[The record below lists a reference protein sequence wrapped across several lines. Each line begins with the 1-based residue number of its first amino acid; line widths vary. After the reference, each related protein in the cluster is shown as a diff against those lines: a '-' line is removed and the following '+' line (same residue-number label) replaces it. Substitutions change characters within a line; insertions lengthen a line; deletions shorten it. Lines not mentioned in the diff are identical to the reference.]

1 MQTEKFDLFGKL
13 GEILHPVNPLEHLTG
28 KAIRAHNFT
37 SFSPDKRGKQM
48 VNDYGVELNNDLLEL
63 HNGGAIP
70 EALEDYKSRYE
81 RYFSSYLNAK
91 SGTFSMMITGGS
103 NFPVRRHEKA
113 NRSEQRHYEIFR
125 EWRVR
130 AKKAILRKAKPEK
143 TFLSEI
149 DRYKSE
155 LESMKRNHE
164 KMKEANRRISQ
175 ARKTG
180 EDISTYLMNELNVAP
195 HMISWTLKFGF
206 GLANNSANMRRV
218 EQRIK
223 EMEEKEQKATNT
235 GQKEFPFDGFFI
247 RYNYEADRIQ
257 IMFDRKP
264 EAAVIY
270 ECKRNGF
277 KWSPSFGA
285 WQRQL
290 NCNGRSAAERLL
302 KITLP
307 AV

>member
-1 MQTEKFDLFGKL
+1 MGKLPDFLSQRLTTKTNNMQTEKFDLFGKL
-13 GEILHPVNPLEHLTG
+13 GEILQPVNPLEHLTG

-63 HNGGAIP
+63 QTGGAIP

-103 NFPVRRHEKA
+103 NFPVRRHE
-113 NRSEQRHYEIFR
+113 
-125 EWRVR
+125 
-130 AKKAILRKAKPEK
+130 
-143 TFLSEI
+143 
-149 DRYKSE
+149 
-155 LESMKRNHE
+155 
-164 KMKEANRRISQ
+164 
-175 ARKTG
+175 
-180 EDISTYLMNELNVAP
+180 
-195 HMISWTLKFGF
+195 
-206 GLANNSANMRRV
+206 
-218 EQRIK
+218 
-223 EMEEKEQKATNT
+223 KATNT

-277 KWSPSFGA
+277 KW
-285 WQRQL
+285 
-290 NCNGRSAAERLL
+290 
-302 KITLP
+302 
-307 AV
+307 

>member
-1 MQTEKFDLFGKL
+1 
-13 GEILHPVNPLEHLTG
+13 
-28 KAIRAHNFT
+28 
-37 SFSPDKRGKQM
+37 
-48 VNDYGVELNNDLLEL
+48 
-63 HNGGAIP
+63 
-70 EALEDYKSRYE
+70 
-81 RYFSSYLNAK
+81 
-91 SGTFSMMITGGS
+91 MITGSG

-113 NRSEQRHYEIFR
+113 NRSERRHYEIFR

-235 GQKEFPFDGFFI
+235 GQKDFPFDGFFI

-290 NCNGRSAAERLL
+290 NSNGRSAAQRLL
-302 KITLP
+302 KINLP